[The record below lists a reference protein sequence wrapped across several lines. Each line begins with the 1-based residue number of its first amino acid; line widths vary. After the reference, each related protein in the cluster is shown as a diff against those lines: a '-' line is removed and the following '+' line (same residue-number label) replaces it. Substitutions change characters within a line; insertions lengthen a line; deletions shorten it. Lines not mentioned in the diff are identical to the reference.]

1 MSAFR
6 GNPEDICSQRVL
18 PCLTRPDIA
27 RVHNRCLILSQPDV
41 PRCPRYYRLT
51 SKRLQN
57 VALLLL
63 SIWDTG
69 KLGFFDAVP
78 SEVLASR
85 FPGQSGMMPIRW
97 PAL

>member
-1 MSAFR
+1 M
-6 GNPEDICSQRVL
+6 
-18 PCLTRPDIA
+18 TRPDIA

-69 KLGFFDAVP
+69 KLTFFDAALT
-78 SEVLASR
+78 EVLASR
-85 FPGQSGMMPIRW
+85 FPGQSGMMPTRW
-97 PAL
+97 PATWVTEAFFRGLRDVGY